1 MDQHRFLSVEAPT
14 EVTYALGRHP
24 DRVYVSRSFPLDLR
38 ASQDVGQPARY
49 ITKVFD
55 EQETTNLDADLER
68 EEFIVHTSPGDRKQV
83 KMQVV
88 RESGNVREIVIQK
101 VPTNPAAARM
111 DTILTLDRDA
121 SRRLID
127 LVKVLDFIPSE
138 GDTSV
143 RIDEQMLR
151 DVFADPE
158 AMNSMY
164 GQNPERFRQLI
175 ANDADAQDVVA
186 IARRRV
192 VVRYFRQLLED
203 PDFFAT
209 EAAPYGDRPE
219 TVWQR
224 LLEENPWIL
233 GANLAVQLLTSWDS
247 EKLEQVVS
255 GFSVSGAGKRVDA
268 LLRTNG
274 RIRSMVFAEIKHH
287 ETSLLGKEYRSGC
300 WSPSSELSGGITQ
313 IQQTVHRAARDI
325 HGRLVEKDETGSD
338 TGEHTYLV
346 RPRAFLIVGNL
357 AQLRGQNG
365 VNQSKFESFE
375 LYRRNLY
382 EPEIIT
388 FDELLSRA
396 EWHCSLVDGEV

>member
-1 MDQHRFLSVEAPT
+1 MLPDAPT
-14 EVTYALGRHP
+14 RTNPWAARSTEINQTVTLERGGP
-24 DRVYVSRSFPLDLR
+24 TIGDL
-38 ASQDVGQPARY
+38 P
-49 ITKVFD
+49 
-55 EQETTNLDADLER
+55 QEATNLDTDLER
-68 EEFIVHTSPGDRKQV
+68 EEFIVHTSPGGRKQV
-83 KMQVV
+83 KVQVV

-101 VPTNPAAARM
+101 VPTNSAAARM
-111 DTILTLDRDA
+111 DTILTLDREA

-127 LVKVLDFIPSE
+127 LVKVLDFIPPE

-143 RIDEQMLR
+143 RIDQQMLR
-151 DVFADPE
+151 DVFADPQ

-164 GQNPERFRQLI
+164 GQDPERFRQLI

-233 GANLAVQLLTSWDS
+233 GANLAGQLLTSWDS

-325 HGRLVEKDETGSD
+325 HGRLADQDETGAD

-357 AQLRGQNG
+357 AQLRGPNG

-396 EWHCSLVDGEV
+396 EWHCTLVDGEV